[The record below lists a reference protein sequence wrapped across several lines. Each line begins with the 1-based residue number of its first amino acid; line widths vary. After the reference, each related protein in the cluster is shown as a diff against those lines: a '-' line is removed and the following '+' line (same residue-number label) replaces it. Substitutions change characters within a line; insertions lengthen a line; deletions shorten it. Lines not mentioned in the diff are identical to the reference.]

1 MYWIP
6 GRRLYKASTP
16 IPRDG
21 AKVSA
26 ERADVICQTGY
37 LAEKHDFYLGNS
49 FEDFYDVG
57 DGDWGW
63 ITTNIDGDGEQFVN
77 LALPETP
84 DDFYFNVFSM
94 SKGLHKCDAHMM

>member
-21 AKVSA
+21 AQVSAA

-37 LAEKHDFYLGNS
+37 LAEKHDFYFGDS
-49 FEDFYDVG
+49 FEEVDAAGKEDDAYQETLHDEKNVF
-57 DGDWGW
+57 
-63 ITTNIDGDGEQFVN
+63 
-77 LALPETP
+77 ALPSLKPGKE
-84 DDFYFNVFSM
+84 YF
-94 SKGLHKCDAHMM
+94 